1 MFLFS
6 VITVS
11 PAHHYADTV
20 PKHQSTTVLPR
31 LPGCQVSNHHNVAID
46 APHRWI
52 ILALDVFVRSNDDR
66 KHHSEDDREDQNF
79 YQQVEHDSDRAD
91 RLGLLRVELLD
102 CPCNVDDGQCEVDTI
117 DFVFRQSKGA
127 VMSQKAQKRISK
139 QKRVEVVWAGP
150 AVVREQK
157 TERRVPIGHRGPGMR
172 KELFADSDGSSNGSG
187 SEVEGGRSRTK
198 NRARQR
204 STIINSSGYTSSA
217 IQHQFVVKRK
227 MAAAKVQSVREV
239 QVVDESVDQ
248 LHRMQSLRKIQL
260 WLWSQQVR
268 HRMDAIKI
276 CFRKWVSEGLAGGF
290 IRKYARRDRQFC
302 RSVSVYDLVQSSF
315 DAREFG
321 SDPIPLTEADQAELK
336 SGGGLYP
343 FPNKRLQVP
352 VGDRSF
358 VGVAAVRMTAATVLR
373 MVLLRKAVDAAQSSD
388 YVRLTHAF
396 RGWYWW
402 GQQEGA
408 DRLNYYT
415 AVLDEFWYPVWWKR
429 TFYPMW
435 ERWTFAAVV
444 RRVERMVCRLD
455 AERVRGATRQWLSN
469 LCEWGQMQLRKQQKA
484 AKVKEAAE
492 AAGAAAEAAR
502 TTADAVRTAACAT
515 MVEAVAKATAV
526 TRADRAMQVQWGYMA
541 GQLEEIQQY
550 Y

>member
-1 MFLFS
+1 MRDG
-6 VITVS
+6 VVS
-11 PAHHYADTV
+11 FAGVRLCMDERVQA
-20 PKHQSTTVLPR
+20 VLET
-31 LPGCQVSNHHNVAID
+31 G
-46 APHRWI
+46 
-52 ILALDVFVRSNDDR
+52 
-66 KHHSEDDREDQNF
+66 
-79 YQQVEHDSDRAD
+79 
-91 RLGLLRVELLD
+91 
-102 CPCNVDDGQCEVDTI
+102 T
-117 DFVFRQSKGA
+117 
-127 VMSQKAQKRISK
+127 
-139 QKRVEVVWAGP
+139 
-150 AVVREQK
+150 
-157 TERRVPIGHRGPGMR
+157 
-172 KELFADSDGSSNGSG
+172 
-187 SEVEGGRSRTK
+187 
-198 NRARQR
+198 
-204 STIINSSGYTSSA
+204 
-217 IQHQFVVKRK
+217 
-227 MAAAKVQSVREV
+227 
-239 QVVDESVDQ
+239 
-248 LHRMQSLRKIQL
+248 
-260 WLWSQQVR
+260 
-268 HRMDAIKI
+268 
-276 CFRKWVSEGLAGGF
+276 
-290 IRKYARRDRQFC
+290 
-302 RSVSVYDLVQSSF
+302 
-315 DAREFG
+315 
-321 SDPIPLTEADQAELK
+321 DPFPFTQADQTELK
-336 SGGGLYP
+336 LTGGLYP
-343 FPNKRLQVP
+343 FSRLEVS
-352 VGDRSF
+352 VDDRSF
-358 VGVAAVRMTAATVLR
+358 VGVAAVRMTVATVLR

-502 TTADAVRTAACAT
+502 TAADAVRTAACAT